1 MKWKTRITEMLGIR
15 YPIIQ
20 GAYAGFGTSKI
31 AVPVSEAGG
40 LGIITA
46 GALKTP
52 EALRKDIRRAKAST
66 NKPIGV
72 NLGVGICPQIDDKK
86 HIRLSYARCAQ
97 TSRYFQKVEILSLTH
112 PLAGAD
118 SWQVQPWFPT

>member
-1 MKWKTRITEMLGIR
+1 
-15 YPIIQ
+15 
-20 GAYAGFGTSKI
+20 
-31 AVPVSEAGG
+31 

-52 EALRKDIRRAKAST
+52 KALRKDSRRAKAST

-86 HIRLSYARCAQ
+86 HRRLSYARCAQ

>member
-52 EALRKDIRRAKAST
+52 DQDFRDRDRISD
-66 NKPIGV
+66 P
-72 NLGVGICPQIDDKK
+72 
-86 HIRLSYARCAQ
+86 
-97 TSRYFQKVEILSLTH
+97 H
-112 PLAGAD
+112 PG
-118 SWQVQPWFPT
+118 